1 MIKRLTGIGIG
12 ALIIGV
18 VLFIMLDPSSYI
30 EYLFLVLLLGS
41 LIFSVFAKIVSKN
54 IRFSQLI
61 SFTLSIATILLGIF
75 YFKIDSSY
83 GLLTFTIIPLNA
95 IESLYLAIKYKDT
108 TQIHYHE

>member
-12 ALIIGV
+12 ALIIGI

-54 IRFSQLI
+54 IRFSHLM
-61 SFTLSIATILLGIF
+61 SFTLSVAIVFLGIF
-75 YFKIDSSY
+75 YFKIDSFY
-83 GLLTFTIIPLNA
+83 GLFAFTGAPLNA

-108 TQIHYHE
+108 TQIHHHE